1 MRIYILRAVSLPGP
15 AGPPDPCPA
24 GLEHRVILESI
35 ATAAGVLLARQLAHG
50 AILHGLRAPRVPHDL
65 QAADLGVAPD
75 RLRATR
81 IPGPRG
87 RALSAWL
94 VMPPDAVPGGATA
107 GHPGVPAVLALHG
120 WGSNAALM
128 APVVPPLHRAG
139 FAVLLLDAR
148 CHGRSDSESFTS
160 MPRFAE
166 DIAAGLAWL
175 RRQPGI
181 DADRLALLGHS
192 VGAAATLLHASHN
205 TDVRAVVSLASFAHP
220 REVMRRFMADKHVP
234 YPVLGWY
241 VLRRVQRVIGCS
253 FDAIAPLHT
262 ITRVR
267 CPVLLVHGLHD
278 LTVPFTDAHRLQ
290 AACAGA
296 RLLPV
301 AGDHDLRDALG
312 PHAGALV
319 DFLAGAFDN
328 GASRPRCTPG
338 TPSRSIHRASDDSAS
353 PFVR

>member
-1 MRIYILRAVSLPGP
+1 
-15 AGPPDPCPA
+15 
-24 GLEHRVILESI
+24 
-35 ATAAGVLLARQLAHG
+35 
-50 AILHGLRAPRVPHDL
+50 
-65 QAADLGVAPD
+65 
-75 RLRATR
+75 
-81 IPGPRG
+81 
-87 RALSAWL
+87 
-94 VMPPDAVPGGATA
+94 MPPDAVPGGVTA

-139 FAVLLLDAR
+139 FAVLLIDAR
-148 CHGRSDSESFTS
+148 CHGRSDGESFTS

-253 FDAIAPLHT
+253 FDDIAPLHT

-278 LTVPFTDAHRLQ
+278 LTVPFADAT
-290 AACAGA
+290 AAAGGV
-296 RLLPV
+296 RRRPV
-301 AGDHDLRDALG
+301 A
-312 PHAGALV
+312 AGGRRSRPARRPR
-319 DFLAGAFDN
+319 
-328 GASRPRCTPG
+328 ASRWRAGRLPGRCLRQRRQPTALHARHPFQIHP
-338 TPSRSIHRASDDSAS
+338 PSLR
-353 PFVR
+353 